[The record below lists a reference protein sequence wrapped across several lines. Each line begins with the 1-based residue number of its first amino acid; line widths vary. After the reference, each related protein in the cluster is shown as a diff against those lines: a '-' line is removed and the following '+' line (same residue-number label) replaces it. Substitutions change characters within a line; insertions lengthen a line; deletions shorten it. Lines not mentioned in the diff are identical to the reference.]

1 MEGIAKRVSEFTLA
15 SLFGGPSE
23 LFQASSFYI
32 NSGGKRLRP
41 FMVIKSCEMFGG
53 EESNAIPAA
62 AAVELVHNF
71 SLIHDDI
78 MDNDDVRHGVS
89 TVHKRYGIPLAL
101 LAGDVLFSKAFQL
114 LSSTN
119 NASRVG
125 NNAVRE
131 MVERLATA
139 CVSVCEGQ
147 ASDTG
152 LANNES
158 FPSINE
164 YLDMVKKK
172 TASLFEVSCALGV
185 LSCTDTSK
193 DDVENLSKFGNS
205 IGIAFQLI
213 DDLIGIAGDPKLT
226 GKAVGNDIREGKKT
240 FPIILAIRAASNDQ
254 REKIMK
260 VYGLKKCSEDD
271 VRSAVNII
279 STLGIEDEVRSIA
292 RTHMTKSLENIESY
306 HDTEAKRAL
315 ESSARF
321 IVERSL

>member
-1 MEGIAKRVSEFTLA
+1 
-15 SLFGGPSE
+15 
-23 LFQASSFYI
+23 
-32 NSGGKRLRP
+32 
-41 FMVIKSCEMFGG
+41 MVIKSCEMFGG
-53 EESNAIPAA
+53 KEANAIPAA

-78 MDNDDVRHGVS
+78 MDNDDIRHGVS

-114 LSSTN
+114 LSSVN
-119 NASRVG
+119 NASRIG
-125 NNAVRE
+125 NNSVRE

-147 ASDTG
+147 ASDTM
-152 LANNES
+152 LASSES
-158 FPSINE
+158 FPTTDD

-185 LSCTDTSK
+185 LSSTGTSK
-193 DDVENLSKFGNS
+193 EDVENLSKFGIG

-240 FPIILAIRAASNDQ
+240 FPIILAIRAASNNEKDQ
-254 REKIMK
+254 IMK
-260 VYGLKKCSEDD
+260 VYGLKKSSDD
-271 VRSAVNII
+271 EIRAAVNTI

-292 RTHMTKSLENIESY
+292 RTHMAKSLENIESY
-306 HDTEAKRAL
+306 PDTEAKRAL

>member
-1 MEGIAKRVSEFTLA
+1 LEAIATRVSEFTLS
-15 SLFGGPSE
+15 SLFGGPAE
-23 LFQASSFYI
+23 LYRASSFYI

-53 EESNAIPAA
+53 LESNAIPAA

-101 LAGDVLFSKAFQL
+101 LAGDVLFSKAFQI
-114 LSSTN
+114 LSSTA
-119 NASRVG
+119 NATRIG

-131 MVERLATA
+131 MVEKLATA

-152 LANNES
+152 LANSES

-164 YLDMVKKK
+164 YLDMVRKK

-185 LSCTDTSK
+185 LSCPGTSK
-193 DDVENLSKFGNS
+193 EDVENLSKFGIG

-213 DDLIGIAGDPKLT
+213 DDLIGIAGDSNLT

-240 FPIILAIRAASNDQ
+240 YPIILAIRTASND
-254 REKIMK
+254 EKDKIMK
-260 VYGLKKCSEDD
+260 VYG
-271 VRSAVNII
+271 
-279 STLGIEDEVRSIA
+279 DEE
-292 RTHMTKSLENIESY
+292 L
-306 HDTEAKRAL
+306 L
-315 ESSARF
+315 
-321 IVERSL
+321 